1 MLTGCTAHPGD
12 FKFCKEHRD
21 EQHPAVISSKLGREN
36 RDRLEAVKDSQRNY
50 KEQDFSDNMYIVE
63 EILDSKFENDV
74 EMFLIKWEDY
84 EDPTWEPAS
93 NIPKFMVSFFKKTG
107 NGKVPTPRVAGSRRK
122 GKVEEVNDNVVILTL
137 VGNAKQYQLV
147 WDGDNNLS
155 EWVPEDQIIDLD
167 TAEVPTSKE
176 ARTCNTR
183 KDRDKRKNRHT
194 CGIFIG

>member
-1 MLTGCTAHPGD
+1 
-12 FKFCKEHRD
+12 
-21 EQHPAVISSKLGREN
+21 
-36 RDRLEAVKDSQRNY
+36 
-50 KEQDFSDNMYIVE
+50 
-63 EILDSKFENDV
+63 
-74 EMFLIKWEDY
+74 
-84 EDPTWEPAS
+84 
-93 NIPKFMVSFFKKTG
+93 MVSFFKKTG

-137 VGNAKQYQLV
+137 VGSAKQYQLV

-176 ARTCNTR
+176 ARMCNTR

>member
-1 MLTGCTAHPGD
+1 MLLA
-12 FKFCKEHRD
+12 
-21 EQHPAVISSKLGREN
+21 LGG
-36 RDRLEAVKDSQRNY
+36 K
-50 KEQDFSDNMYIVE
+50 
-63 EILDSKFENDV
+63 
-74 EMFLIKWEDY
+74 
-84 EDPTWEPAS
+84 
-93 NIPKFMVSFFKKTG
+93 VSWKKKKTMF
-107 NGKVPTPRVAGSRRK
+107 KSIILAGS
-122 GKVEEVNDNVVILTL
+122 
-137 VGNAKQYQLV
+137 AKQYQLV